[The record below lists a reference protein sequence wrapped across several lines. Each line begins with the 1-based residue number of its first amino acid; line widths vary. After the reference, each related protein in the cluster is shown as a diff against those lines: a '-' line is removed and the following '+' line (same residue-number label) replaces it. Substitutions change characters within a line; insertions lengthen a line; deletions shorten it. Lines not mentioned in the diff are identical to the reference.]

1 MLIYLIQRLGLAVL
15 ICIVAMT
22 ILFSL
27 VYLIPGDPATMAL
40 GPRATPAMKENL
52 RVEMMLDRPVP
63 VQLATFFGR
72 VVTGDLGTDV
82 WTKRPVSQIVLEA
95 LPYTIVLAVTGLGW
109 AILLGVPLGC
119 YSAVRRNSL
128 IDKLTGILS
137 VSAIAMPSFVVSIY
151 GLLIFAVGLQWLPAI
166 GAGAKGDIGSQILHL
181 ILPAF
186 AIGLGWVGYLARLV
200 RASMLEV
207 MNENHVRTARA
218 FGLPERTIVFR
229 YALRLAV
236 LPTITLLGIAFGSL
250 LSGAVFAEIVFTRP
264 GLGRLVYDSVTNRN
278 FPVVQGAVLTTVF
291 LFVLCTLLADLIVA
305 WLDPRVRSSL

>member
-1 MLIYLIQRLGLAVL
+1 MLIYVFQRLGLAVL
-15 ICIVAMT
+15 ICVVAMT
-22 ILFSL
+22 ILFSM
-27 VYLIPGDPATMAL
+27 VYLLPGDPATIAL
-40 GPRATPAMKENL
+40 GPRATPAMKEAL
-52 RVEMMLDRPVP
+52 KVEMGLDRPVP
-63 VQLATFFGR
+63 VQLMNFFTRVATGNF
-72 VVTGDLGTDV
+72 GTDV
-82 WTKRPVSQIVLEA
+82 WSKRPVTDIVLDA
-95 LPYTIVLAVTGLGW
+95 LPYTVILAVSGLGW

-119 YSAVRRNSL
+119 YSAIRRNTVV
-128 IDKLTGILS
+128 DKLTGILS
-137 VSAIAMPSFVVSIY
+137 VSAISMPSFVVSIY
-151 GLLIFAVGLQWLPAI
+151 GLLLFAVALNWLPAL
-166 GAGAKGDIGSQILHL
+166 GAGEKGDIGDQLLHL

-218 FGLPERTIVFR
+218 FGLPERVIVFR

-264 GLGRLVYDSVTNRN
+264 GLGRLVYDSVANRN
-278 FPVVQGAVLTTVF
+278 YPVVQGAVLTTVF
-291 LFVLCTLLADLIVA
+291 LFVLCTLLADMLVA

>member
-22 ILFSL
+22 ILFSF

-151 GLLIFAVGLQWLPAI
+151 GLLIFAVALQWLPAI

>member
-1 MLIYLIQRLGLAVL
+1 MDCNTAR
-15 ICIVAMT
+15 M
-22 ILFSL
+22 
-27 VYLIPGDPATMAL
+27 
-40 GPRATPAMKENL
+40 
-52 RVEMMLDRPVP
+52 
-63 VQLATFFGR
+63 LATFFGR

-82 WTKRPVSQIVLEA
+82 WTKRPVSQIVMEA

-119 YSAVRRNSL
+119 YSAVRRNSV
-128 IDKLTGILS
+128 IDKLTGVLS

-166 GAGAKGDIGSQILHL
+166 GAGAKGDIGSQIQHL

-218 FGLPERTIVFR
+218 FRLPERTIVFR

>member
-151 GLLIFAVGLQWLPAI
+151 GLLIFAVALQWLPAI